1 MIFLLQNKERMKKEI
16 RNVRKNKIENF
27 NKMSKYKLI
36 FFFLIL
42 FKNERIGGNKK
53 GEKEK

>member
-1 MIFLLQNKERMKKEI
+1 MKKEI